1 MLADRRI
8 KTSLFAI
15 GADLLL
21 TGIKTGLALL
31 TGSAALLADA
41 YHSGTDLFVSLVLLG
56 SLVLRYR
63 QERNN
68 NSTEG
73 ARKLEC
79 VLAIA
84 VSLIILY
91 VPLEI
96 LSELD
101 SRSRETLNHLWLGIG
116 GTLVVIAIVY
126 VMARLKTHVGRETDS
141 PALEADGYHS
151 KIDLFS
157 SIAVLVSL
165 IGGLVGIYLD
175 EIVAVVIAVLIGIA
189 GLELLASGIRSLL
202 RGDDLDALS
211 LFDSLA
217 LAASKIPFSRPL
229 RAAGHWITRIYRRGR
244 WLALPVLVLTWLAS
258 GWASVPYGYAGI
270 HQRLGAPREQS
281 LAPGLHYLLPWPI
294 DTLTLIPKGRVL
306 TATVGSRVTLD
317 EAERDDKLWR
327 EIKATRAHEDQTLYL
342 ATGDENL
349 LDIQFT
355 LQYRIK
361 NPELLFVQFQ
371 DLEALI
377 KRYSE
382 SALWQETAQRSFD
395 EILAD
400 SHRGFADAVAARI
413 SRELNQLGLAIT
425 VVDAQLQSLQPPA
438 MVVSVYRD
446 VLNASQEKQQQRNR
460 AEAQRTHELLL
471 ANAER
476 IRQQANIESD
486 ARERKM
492 LAEGETERFNL
503 LAQTYGAHGPAMEF
517 NLYLQTLLNNL
528 AGRQLLINDPN
539 IDIQDRRL
547 WGQEGM
553 IHLMGTTKP

>member
-41 YHSGTDLFVSLVLLG
+41 YHSGADLFVSLVLLG
-56 SLVLRYR
+56 SLVIRYR

-68 NSTEG
+68 NPTDG
-73 ARKLEC
+73 ARKFEC

-96 LSELD
+96 LNEMD
-101 SRSRETLNHLWLGIG
+101 SRSRETLNHIWLGVG

-165 IGGLVGIYLD
+165 IGALVGIYLD
-175 EIVAVVIAVLIGIA
+175 EIVAVIIAVLIGIA
-189 GLELLASGIRSLL
+189 GLELLASGIRSLM
-202 RGDDLDALS
+202 RGDDLDTLS
-211 LFDSLA
+211 LLDSLA
-217 LAASKIPFSRPL
+217 LMVSKIPVSRPL
-229 RAAGHWITRIYRRGR
+229 SAAGRAITKTYHRGR
-244 WLALPVLVLTWLAS
+244 WLVVPALLIAWLAN

-270 HQRLGAPREQS
+270 HQRLGEPREQS

-294 DTLTLIPKGRVL
+294 DTLKLVPTGRVL
-306 TATVGSRVTLD
+306 TATVGSRVNMNET
-317 EAERDDKLWR
+317 ERNNKLWR
-327 EIKATRAHEDQTLYL
+327 EINTNRAHEDQTLYL

-355 LQYRIK
+355 LQYRID
-361 NPELLFVQFQ
+361 NPETLFMQFQ
-371 DLEALI
+371 DLDALI

-395 EILAD
+395 QILAQ
-400 SHRGFADAVAARI
+400 SHRRFADAVATRI
-413 SRELNQLGLAIT
+413 AQDLRDIGVAVT
-425 VVDAQLQSLQPPA
+425 VVDAQIQSLQPPA

-446 VLNASQEKQQQRNR
+446 LLNAAQEKIQQRNR
-460 AEAQRTHELLL
+460 AEAQRTQELLL

-476 IRQQANIESD
+476 IREQANIESD
-486 ARERKM
+486 AREREM
-492 LAEGETERFNL
+492 LAEVETERFNL
-503 LAQTYGAHGPAMEF
+503 LAQTYGEFGSAMEF
-517 NLYLQTLLNNL
+517 NL
-528 AGRQLLINDPN
+528 
-539 IDIQDRRL
+539 
-547 WGQEGM
+547 
-553 IHLMGTTKP
+553 